1 MKARKRRKSLRL
13 PLMMADLMLASWET
27 MARRALLMA
36 QNKCPPAEYQ
46 RMVREKAAAAAAS
59 GSRLVSSGG
68 RVSMAAVLAPWHSRA
83 TANAKRLRKKTS
95 SAKRP
100 AVSRI

>member
-1 MKARKRRKSLRL
+1 MKARKLRKSLRL

-36 QNKCPPAEYQ
+36 QNKCPSAEYQ

-59 GSRLVSSGG
+59 GLRLVSSGG
-68 RVSMAAVLAPWHSRA
+68 RVSMAAVLVPWHSRA
-83 TANAKRLRKKTS
+83 IANAKRLKKTS

-100 AVSRI
+100 AESRV

>member
-36 QNKCPPAEYQ
+36 QNKCPPAEY
-46 RMVREKAAAAAAS
+46 
-59 GSRLVSSGG
+59 
-68 RVSMAAVLAPWHSRA
+68 
-83 TANAKRLRKKTS
+83 
-95 SAKRP
+95 
-100 AVSRI
+100 